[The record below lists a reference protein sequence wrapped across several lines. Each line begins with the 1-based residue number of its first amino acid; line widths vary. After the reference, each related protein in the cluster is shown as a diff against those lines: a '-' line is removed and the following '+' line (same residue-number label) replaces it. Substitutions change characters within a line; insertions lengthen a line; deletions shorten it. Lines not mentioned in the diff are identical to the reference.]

1 VYLEWAGLRAQIFL
15 LFVASPWRDYMP
27 LWQWTWSVPNI
38 QLLSKDGIALS
49 NVSEPGG
56 WYRCSCV
63 LTRLFSMVLRN
74 PALGSLYL
82 SVFLTSINDFFSN
95 LLIAV

>member
-1 VYLEWAGLRAQIFL
+1 MRAQIFL

-27 LWQWTWSVPNI
+27 LWQWTWSMPNI
-38 QLLSKDGIALS
+38 QLFSKDGIALS

-56 WYRCSCV
+56 WIGYRCSCV
-63 LTRLFSMVLRN
+63 LTRLFSMVPRN
-74 PALGSLYL
+74 PVLESLYL

-95 LLIAV
+95 LLVAV